1 MVLLVV
7 KIHHRTPHG
16 TPHGLAASNIAIN
29 TNKNGCR
36 QLRRE
41 VYMMTKTRS
50 NAFHLLA
57 GALFFVLSLSPFAA
71 HATSL
76 ADITALINQRQYAPA
91 LAALEP
97 YLSANPTDAQG
108 RFLKGV
114 ALGELNR
121 TGEAIAVFTSLTED
135 FPELPEPYNNL
146 AVIYAKQNQ
155 LEDARRALEM
165 AIRTNPSYATAHE
178 NLGDIYA
185 QLASQAYS
193 ETIQLDATNAS
204 AQRKL
209 TLLKSITQP

>member
-1 MVLLVV
+1 
-7 KIHHRTPHG
+7 
-16 TPHGLAASNIAIN
+16 
-29 TNKNGCR
+29 
-36 QLRRE
+36 
-41 VYMMTKTRS
+41 MTKPRL
-50 NAFHLLA
+50 NAFRSLA
-57 GALFFVLSLSPFAA
+57 GALLFVLSASPFAA

-76 ADITALINQRQYAPA
+76 ADITAMVNQRQYAPA
-91 LAALEP
+91 LAALET
-97 YLSANPTDAQG
+97 YLATNPTDAQG

-121 TGEAIAVFTSLTED
+121 TSEAIAVFTNLTED

-165 AIRTNPSYATAHE
+165 AIRTHPSYATAHE

-185 QLASQAYS
+185 RLASQAYAQA
-193 ETIQLDATNAS
+193 TQLDAANAS

-209 TLLKSITQP
+209 TLLNSITQP

>member
-1 MVLLVV
+1 
-7 KIHHRTPHG
+7 
-16 TPHGLAASNIAIN
+16 
-29 TNKNGCR
+29 
-36 QLRRE
+36 
-41 VYMMTKTRS
+41 MTKTRLNPLRS
-50 NAFHLLA
+50 LA
-57 GALFFVLSLSPFAA
+57 SALFFVLCILPFAT

-97 YLSANPTDAQG
+97 YLAANPADAQG

-114 ALGELNR
+114 VLGELNQ
-121 TGEAIAVFTSLTED
+121 TSAAIAVFTGLTED

-155 LEDARRALEM
+155 LENARRALEM
-165 AIRTNPSYATAHE
+165 AIRTHPSYATAFE

-185 QLASQAYS
+185 RLANQAYS
-193 ETIQLDATNAS
+193 QATQLDTANAS

-209 TLLKSITQP
+209 TLLNNLTQP

>member
-1 MVLLVV
+1 
-7 KIHHRTPHG
+7 
-16 TPHGLAASNIAIN
+16 
-29 TNKNGCR
+29 
-36 QLRRE
+36 
-41 VYMMTKTRS
+41 MTKTHFSPLRS
-50 NAFHLLA
+50 LA
-57 GALFFVLSLSPFAA
+57 SALFFVLCLLPFAT

-97 YLSANPTDAQG
+97 YLATNPTDAQG

-114 ALGELNR
+114 ALGELNQPA
-121 TGEAIAVFTSLTED
+121 EAIAVFTSLTED
-135 FPELPEPYNNL
+135 FPEMPEPYNNL

-155 LEDARRALEM
+155 LENARRALEM

-185 QLASQAYS
+185 RLASQAYS
-193 ETIQLDATNAS
+193 QAKQLDAANTS

-209 TLLKSITQP
+209 TLLNSLTNP

>member
-1 MVLLVV
+1 
-7 KIHHRTPHG
+7 
-16 TPHGLAASNIAIN
+16 
-29 TNKNGCR
+29 
-36 QLRRE
+36 
-41 VYMMTKTRS
+41 MTKTRS
-50 NAFHLLA
+50 NAFRSLAAALL
-57 GALFFVLSLSPFAA
+57 FVLSVSPFAA
-71 HATSL
+71 HATTL
-76 ADITALINQRQYAPA
+76 ADIKTMVNQHQYAPA

-97 YLSANPTDAQG
+97 YLAANPADAQG

-121 TGEAIAVFTSLTED
+121 TSEAIAVFTSLTED

-185 QLASQAYS
+185 RLASQAYGQA
-193 ETIQLDATNAS
+193 IQLDAANAS

-209 TLLKSITQP
+209 TLLNSLTHP

>member
-1 MVLLVV
+1 
-7 KIHHRTPHG
+7 
-16 TPHGLAASNIAIN
+16 
-29 TNKNGCR
+29 
-36 QLRRE
+36 
-41 VYMMTKTRS
+41 MTKTRS
-50 NAFHLLA
+50 NAFRSLA
-57 GALFFVLSLSPFAA
+57 GALLFVLSVSPFAA
-71 HATSL
+71 HATTL
-76 ADITALINQRQYAPA
+76 ADIKTMVNQHQYAPA

-97 YLSANPTDAQG
+97 YLAANPADAQG

-121 TGEAIAVFTSLTED
+121 TSEAIAVFTSLTED

-185 QLASQAYS
+185 RLASQAYGQA
-193 ETIQLDATNAS
+193 IQLDAANAS

-209 TLLKSITQP
+209 TLLNSLTHP